1 MKNRYMIT
9 SLCAIALGLVAAASP
24 NAGLI
29 SLHSTPND
37 VSKLP
42 QVDVLN
48 AYAKTTPDTN
58 QANLELK
65 IDPNY
70 IDSYDIKPAINTEPQ
85 TRTQIYHHSS

>member
-1 MKNRYMIT
+1 MKNRQTIIL
-9 SLCAIALGLVAAASP
+9 LCLIAIGLVAAISA

-29 SLHSTPND
+29 MSHSTPND
-37 VSKLP
+37 MSKLP

-48 AYAKTTPDTN
+48 AYAKTTPDTD

-85 TRTQIYHHSS
+85 TRTQIYHHSP

>member
-29 SLHSTPND
+29 SLHSTPNND
-37 VSKLP
+37 
-42 QVDVLN
+42 
-48 AYAKTTPDTN
+48 YAKTTPDTN